1 MNGKQLKNSI
11 LQWAIQGKL
20 VPQDP
25 NDEPASVL
33 LERIRTEKAKLVK
46 EKKIKKDKNESIIYR
61 GEDNSYYEKFL
72 ATGEVKCIDDEIPF
86 EIPNGWEWCRL
97 SLLIYPPKYG
107 TSKKSVPSGILPVLR
122 MGNIQDG
129 EIVFDKLVFSN
140 DLDDNKKLLLQY
152 GDLLFNRT
160 NSAELVGK
168 TAIFRGQR
176 NAIFAGY
183 LILLRPIFINSE
195 YLNLLLNTPYAR
207 DYCNEVKTIGV
218 QQCNINAEKISNLL
232 VPIPSL
238 FETVRIVEKVKNI
251 ALPIIKYGE
260 LYQKLKQL
268 NGELPIILRKSIL
281 QEAIQG
287 KLVPQIAEE
296 GTAQELFEQIRQE
309 KLQLVKEGKL
319 KKSALTDSIIFK
331 CDDNKYYE
339 QVGKKCLDITE
350 QIPFETPK
358 NWVWTRLSHI
368 ANIYTGNSISETE
381 KKSKFTD
388 VIGRYYIGTKDV
400 DFNNRI
406 IYDNGIAIPKQYEP
420 DFRLAPNN
428 SILMCIEGGSA
439 GRKIAIL
446 NQDVCFGNKLCCFSP
461 FVGIGKY
468 MYYYLQ
474 SPSFFELFNL
484 NKTGIIGGVSI
495 AKVKEILIPLPP
507 IKEQQ
512 RIVAQIEKLFEQL
525 R

>member
-86 EIPNGWEWCRL
+86 EIPNGWEWCGL

-331 CDDNKYYE
+331 GDDNTYYE
-339 QVGKKCLDITE
+339 RINAQTVEIELPFEYPNNWSVLRLKDICQLIDGEKRNGKSICLDAKYLRGKSSATIVE
-350 QIPFETPK
+350 KGKF
-358 NWVWTRLSHI
+358 VYARD
-368 ANIYTGNSISETE
+368 NIILVDGENSGEV
-381 KKSKFTD
+381 FTVLQD
-388 VIGRYYIGTKDV
+388 GYMGST
-400 DFNNRI
+400 F
-406 IYDNGIAIPKQYEP
+406 KQ
-420 DFRLAPNN
+420 L
-428 SILMCIEGGSA
+428 GS
-439 GRKIAIL
+439 
-446 NQDVCFGNKLCCFSP
+446 
-461 FVGIGKY
+461 
-468 MYYYLQ
+468 
-474 SPSFFELFNL
+474 
-484 NKTGIIGGVSI
+484 
-495 AKVKEILIPLPP
+495 VK
-507 IKEQQ
+507 
-512 RIVAQIEKLFEQL
+512 
-525 R
+525 

>member
-33 LERIRTEKAKLVK
+33 LERIRAEKARLVK

-260 LYQKLKQL
+260 LYQKLKHL

-296 GTAQELFEQIRQE
+296 GTAKELLAEIRKE
-309 KLQLVKEGKL
+309 KEHLAKEGKL

-331 CDDNKYYE
+331 GDDNKYWE
-339 QVGKKCLDITE
+339 KNGKNEKDITDE
-350 QIPFETPK
+350 IPFEIPDSWA
-358 NWVWTRLSHI
+358 WVRLS
-368 ANIYTGNSISETE
+368 SIS
-381 KKSKFTD
+381 
-388 VIGRYYIGTKDV
+388 
-400 DFNNRI
+400 N
-406 IYDNGIAIPKQYEP
+406 
-420 DFRLAPNN
+420 
-428 SILMCIEGGSA
+428 
-439 GRKIAIL
+439 
-446 NQDVCFGNKLCCFSP
+446 
-461 FVGIGKY
+461 
-468 MYYYLQ
+468 
-474 SPSFFELFNL
+474 
-484 NKTGIIGGVSI
+484 IIGGYAFQSSSLKEVQGKRVIRISDISEQGFVNTKIVRYNGTPISDIYRIQKFDIIMAMTGGTVGKSLFVRELPEDELLLNQRVARIRNLWISVDYLNFVII
-495 AKVKEILIPLPP
+495 APHIKEFISKQKNSTNDNISMADISNFLIPLPS
-507 IKEQQ
+507 IKEQL
-512 RIVAQIEKLFEQL
+512 RIVEKLYNL
-525 R
+525 ASIMSR

>member
-86 EIPNGWEWCRL
+86 EIPNGWEWCGL

-160 NSAELVGK
+160 NSGELVGK

-331 CDDNKYYE
+331 GDDNKYYE
-339 QVGKKCLDITE
+339 RINAQTVEIELPFEYPNNWSVLRLKDICQLIDGEKRNGKSICLDAKYLRGKSSATIVE
-350 QIPFETPK
+350 KGKF
-358 NWVWTRLSHI
+358 VYARD
-368 ANIYTGNSISETE
+368 NIILVDGENSGEV
-381 KKSKFTD
+381 FTVLQD
-388 VIGRYYIGTKDV
+388 GYMGST
-400 DFNNRI
+400 F
-406 IYDNGIAIPKQYEP
+406 KQ
-420 DFRLAPNN
+420 L
-428 SILMCIEGGSA
+428 GS
-439 GRKIAIL
+439 
-446 NQDVCFGNKLCCFSP
+446 
-461 FVGIGKY
+461 
-468 MYYYLQ
+468 
-474 SPSFFELFNL
+474 
-484 NKTGIIGGVSI
+484 
-495 AKVKEILIPLPP
+495 VK
-507 IKEQQ
+507 
-512 RIVAQIEKLFEQL
+512 
-525 R
+525 

>member
-1 MNGKQLKNSI
+1 M
-11 LQWAIQGKL
+11 
-20 VPQDP
+20 
-25 NDEPASVL
+25 
-33 LERIRTEKAKLVK
+33 
-46 EKKIKKDKNESIIYR
+46 
-61 GEDNSYYEKFL
+61 
-72 ATGEVKCIDDEIPF
+72 KCIDDEIPF
-86 EIPNGWEWCRL
+86 EVPQGWEWCRL

-107 TSKKSVPSGILPVLR
+107 TSKKSVPSGLLPVLR

-129 EIVFDKLVFSN
+129 EIVFDKLVYSN

-160 NSAELVGK
+160 NSVELVGK

-232 VPIPSL
+232 IPVPNL
-238 FETVRIVEKVKNI
+238 HETVAIVEKVKNI

-260 LYQKLKQL
+260 FYQKLKHL
-268 NGELPIILRKSIL
+268 NRELPIIIRKSIL

-296 GTAQELFEQIRQE
+296 GTARELLEQIKTEKE
-309 KLQLVKEGKL
+309 KLVREGKL
-319 KKSALTDSIIFK
+319 KKSALTDSVIFRG
-331 CDDNKYYE
+331 DDNKYYE
-339 QVGKKCLDITE
+339 QVGKKCLDITA
-350 QIPFETPK
+350 QIPFEIPE
-358 NWVWTRLSHI
+358 NWVWTRLSYI

-388 VIGRYYIGTKDV
+388 VVGRYYIGTKDV
-400 DFNNRI
+400 DFNNRV

-468 MYYYLQ
+468 IYYYLQ

>member
-33 LERIRTEKAKLVK
+33 LEKIRTEKARLVK
-46 EKKIKKDKNESIIYR
+46 EGKIKKDKNESFIFR
-61 GEDNSYYEKFL
+61 GDDNSYYEKFL
-72 ATGEVKCIDDEIPF
+72 ATGEVKCIDEEIPF
-86 EIPNGWEWCRL
+86 EIPQGWEWCRL

-107 TSKKSVPSGILPVLR
+107 TSKKSVPSGLLPVLR

-129 EIVFDKLVFSN
+129 EIVFDKLVYSN

-232 VPIPSL
+232 IPVPNL
-238 FETVRIVEKVKNI
+238 HETVAIVEKVKNI

-260 LYQKLKQL
+260 FYQKLKHL
-268 NGELPIILRKSIL
+268 NRELPIIIRKSIL

-296 GTAQELFEQIRQE
+296 GTARELLEQIKTEKE
-309 KLQLVKEGKL
+309 KLVREGKL
-319 KKSALTDSIIFK
+319 KKSALTDSVIFRG
-331 CDDNKYYE
+331 DDNKYYE